1 MIFSVP
7 RIPPA
12 AIARYAH
19 FHKNIWP
26 QKGKRIRFNFPIA
39 LATRFWDSII
49 LCFAKVLFVVG
60 KRFLEEFGSFGP
72 NNVNAGVA
80 QLAEHNVANVVVV
93 GSNPITR
100 SF

>member
-1 MIFSVP
+1 MP
-7 RIPPA
+7 PIPPVA
-12 AIARYAH
+12 EVRYAH
-19 FHKNIWP
+19 LHKNIWS
-26 QKGKRIRFNFPIA
+26 QEGKRIRFNFPIA

-49 LCFAKVLFVVG
+49 LCFAKESFAVG
-60 KRFLEEFGSFGP
+60 KLFLGKYGSFGP
-72 NNVNAGVA
+72 KYVNAGVA